1 MSKGGVFILEIIFD
15 VIGDTIV
22 AELIGEIDHNQ
33 VVRGRERIDQA
44 LDNYSA
50 VNLIFDFAKVT
61 FMDSSGIGMV
71 FGRYRKMG
79 EKASNI
85 AIVNCSKTI
94 RNILNMAGVFSI
106 IDYFDTRDE
115 AILFFDRK
123 EVS

>member
-1 MSKGGVFILEIIFD
+1 MEIIFD
-15 VIGDTIV
+15 VIGDTLV
-22 AELIGEIDHNQ
+22 AEMIGEIDHNQ
-33 VVRGRERIDQA
+33 VARGRERIDHA

-50 VNLIFDFAKVT
+50 VNLIFDFSKVT
-61 FMDSSGIGMV
+61 FMDSSGIGMI

-79 EKASNI
+79 EKPNNI

-106 IDYFDTRDE
+106 IDYFDTKDE